1 MLEAENMS
9 GRDTSAGQKRDGRH
23 DTTPRAV
30 SRNGPDYR
38 DVRQAL
44 HDVPVQ
50 QGLQGHAAQGQGQV
64 QPPQH
69 TQYPPGYAHGSSGQ
83 LPYTGQSQ
91 WLSGELPQTGIGH
104 GNMQVGSGQMFGSY
118 GTHDPTAGYP
128 DATHGHTYDQ
138 GWSGQL
144 SYGASM
150 EGLSGQ
156 LPTMRQGGTVN
167 WCGARGGMA
176 HGASDPG
183 GAGGYEGGYAH
194 AYPRTGYVP
203 VGTPG
208 GSGGQGRNEG
218 GAAYGM
224 QGNMQDGNNCSGN
237 QQWYGNECQGYNT
250 PGGQTGGGHVA
261 GRGGYGYT
269 LDPDF
274 ANPNPRMMSG
284 PYYGGG
290 GYGGVQMAQPAN
302 VGSDEGNYVNGGF
315 DQGAAE
321 ARQAF
326 PMGGFAPY
334 QAESLQDAVDR
345 ACGTRGGVEEFF
357 TSAQN
362 SQTGRGT
369 NSGQGSQDGGGRG
382 GESEGGERKRQGARA
397 GGSGLYTA
405 EDHMEMERRRGEAA
419 QRGQGLLP
427 GRQDSQGRGG
437 GLPKGQTVFLVDGTA
452 VNIDDATVEMGA
464 LGTNQIPYQDLS
476 QRQKVVRDLSVKRL
490 RERERAGGRGRGWAP
505 GRGAATQIHGW

>member
-44 HDVPVQ
+44 HDDSVQ

-83 LPYTGQSQ
+83 LPYTGQTQ
-91 WLSGELPQTGIGH
+91 WLSGELPQSGMGH
-104 GNMQVGSGQMFGSY
+104 GNMQVGSGQMFGSNS
-118 GTHDPTAGYP
+118 THDPTAGYP
-128 DATHGHTYDQ
+128 NATYEHTYDR

-144 SYGASM
+144 SYNASM

-156 LPTMRQGGTVN
+156 LPTTRQEGNVN

-176 HGASDPG
+176 LSASDLG
-183 GAGGYEGGYAH
+183 GAGGYEGGQAH

-218 GAAYGM
+218 GVAYGM
-224 QGNMQDGNNCSGN
+224 QGNMQDGSNYSGN
-237 QQWYGNECQGYNT
+237 QQWYGNECQGYNIH
-250 PGGQTGGGHVA
+250 GGQSQMGGGPEM
-261 GRGGYGYT
+261 GGGGNYGYGYGYG
-269 LDPDF
+269 
-274 ANPNPRMMSG
+274 PNPGMMNG

-302 VGSDEGNYVNGGF
+302 VWT
-315 DQGAAE
+315 
-321 ARQAF
+321 
-326 PMGGFAPY
+326 
-334 QAESLQDAVDR
+334 L
-345 ACGTRGGVEEFF
+345 
-357 TSAQN
+357 
-362 SQTGRGT
+362 
-369 NSGQGSQDGGGRG
+369 
-382 GESEGGERKRQGARA
+382 
-397 GGSGLYTA
+397 
-405 EDHMEMERRRGEAA
+405 
-419 QRGQGLLP
+419 
-427 GRQDSQGRGG
+427 
-437 GLPKGQTVFLVDGTA
+437 
-452 VNIDDATVEMGA
+452 
-464 LGTNQIPYQDLS
+464 
-476 QRQKVVRDLSVKRL
+476 
-490 RERERAGGRGRGWAP
+490 
-505 GRGAATQIHGW
+505 